1 MKLFSM
7 DSSPETQPTT
17 AGSKVRILVA
27 DDHVGVRKAVRNIL
41 DLQPGFQVVGEALD
55 GEEAVRQAKKLKPDV
70 VVLNVQMP
78 MMNGIEAGSVIKADL
93 PEVVIVVLSLNA
105 DQRLVEAARKIGA
118 RAYVAKTRAGD
129 ALVKAI
135 EAAIAGG
142 DFVLVE

>member
-1 MKLFSM
+1 M
-7 DSSPETQPTT
+7 DNSPETQPTT

-41 DLQPGFQVVGEALD
+41 DVQPGFEVVGEAFD

-78 MMNGIEAGSVIKADL
+78 MLNGIEAGGVIKADL

-105 DQRLVEAARKIGA
+105 DRRLVEAARKIGA